1 MAKDNFEERL
11 KKLDEMAGTI
21 ATIRMENFNLIN
33 AYRKVEQEIKEVKN
47 TAEKEFGG
55 EIVSEEVL
63 EKKITEFMN
72 NLELRNSAKPKS
84 LQKKSKRL
92 TGIMKLQVLIAML
105 HDFDEQ
111 GVDKVTLED
120 ISDWTNLADRGEK
133 KEILNDMGVGRVE
146 VASTQFFQ
154 TKIKGNALR
163 LYPDGAYESK
173 SAPFKSYFDVKKW
186 LKWLL
191 DNQTNLESGKQG
203 KGVKK

>member
-47 TAEKEFGG
+47 KAEKEFGG

-92 TGIMKLQVLIAML
+92 TGVMKLQVLIAML
-105 HDFDEQ
+105 HDLDEQ
-111 GVDKVTLED
+111 GIEKVTLED

-133 KEILNDMGVGRVE
+133 KEILNERGVGRVE

-173 SAPFKSYFDVKKW
+173 SAPFKSYFDEKKW

-191 DNQTNLESGKQG
+191 ENQTNLESGKQG

>member
-47 TAEKEFGG
+47 KAEKEFGG

-133 KEILNDMGVGRVE
+133 KEILNEMGVGRVE

-191 DNQTNLESGKQG
+191 ENKTNLESGKQG

>member
-47 TAEKEFGG
+47 KAEKEFGG

-63 EKKITEFMN
+63 EKKITEVMN
-72 NLELRNSAKPKS
+72 NLERRNSAKPKS

>member
-1 MAKDNFEERL
+1 M
-11 KKLDEMAGTI
+11 DEMAGTI

-47 TAEKEFGG
+47 KAEKEFGG

>member
-33 AYRKVEQEIKEVKN
+33 AYRRVEQEIKDVKDK
-47 TAEKEFGG
+47 AEKEFGG

-63 EKKITEFMN
+63 EKKIIEFMN

-92 TGIMKLQVLIAML
+92 TGVMKLQVLIAML
-105 HDFDEQ
+105 HDLDEQ
-111 GVDKVTLED
+111 GVEKITLED

-133 KEILNDMGVGRVE
+133 KEILNEMGVGRVE
-146 VASTQFFQ
+146 VASKQFFQ

-191 DNQTNLESGKQG
+191 ENQTNLESGKQG

>member
-33 AYRKVEQEIKEVKN
+33 AYRRVEQEIKDVKDK
-47 TAEKEFGG
+47 AEKEFGG

-63 EKKITEFMN
+63 EKKIIEFMN

-92 TGIMKLQVLIAML
+92 TGVMKLQVLIAML
-105 HDFDEQ
+105 HDLDEQ
-111 GVDKVTLED
+111 GVEKITLED

-133 KEILNDMGVGRVE
+133 KEILNEMGVGRVE

-191 DNQTNLESGKQG
+191 ENQTNLESGKQG

>member
-1 MAKDNFEERL
+1 MAKDNFDERL

-47 TAEKEFGG
+47 KAEKEFGG

-133 KEILNDMGVGRVE
+133 KEILNEMGVGRVE

-191 DNQTNLESGKQG
+191 ENQTNLESGKQG

>member
-11 KKLDEMAGTI
+11 QKLDQMAATI

-33 AYRKVEQEIKEVKN
+33 AYRKVEQEIKEVKEKC
-47 TAEKEFGG
+47 EKEFGG
-55 EIVSEEVL
+55 EIAGEEVV

-92 TGIMKLQVLIAML
+92 TGVMKLQVLIAML

-111 GVDKVTLED
+111 GINKVTLDD
-120 ISDWTNLADRGEK
+120 ISDWTNLADRGDK
-133 KEILNDMGVGRVE
+133 KEILNEMGIGRVE

-163 LYPDGAYESK
+163 LYPDGAYETK

-186 LKWLL
+186 LKWLK

>member
-1 MAKDNFEERL
+1 M
-11 KKLDEMAGTI
+11 DEMAGTI

-33 AYRKVEQEIKEVKN
+33 SYRKVEQEIKEVKN
-47 TAEKEFGG
+47 KAEKEFGG

>member
-47 TAEKEFGG
+47 KAEKEFGG

-72 NLELRNSAKPKS
+72 ILELRNCAKQKS

-133 KEILNDMGVGRVE
+133 KEILNEMGVGRVE

-191 DNQTNLESGKQG
+191 ENQTNLESGKQG

>member
-33 AYRKVEQEIKEVKN
+33 AYRRVEQEIKDVKDK
-47 TAEKEFGG
+47 AEKEFGG
-55 EIVSEEVL
+55 EMVSEEVL
-63 EKKITEFMN
+63 EKKIIEFMN

-92 TGIMKLQVLIAML
+92 TGVMKLQVLIAML
-105 HDFDEQ
+105 HDLDEQ
-111 GVDKVTLED
+111 GVEKITLED

-133 KEILNDMGVGRVE
+133 KEILNEMGVGRVE

-191 DNQTNLESGKQG
+191 ENQTNLESGKQG

>member
-33 AYRKVEQEIKEVKN
+33 SYRKVEQEIKEVKN
-47 TAEKEFGG
+47 KAEKEFGG

>member
-1 MAKDNFEERL
+1 
-11 KKLDEMAGTI
+11 LDEMAGTI

-47 TAEKEFGG
+47 KAEKEFGG

>member
-1 MAKDNFEERL
+1 
-11 KKLDEMAGTI
+11 LDEMAGTI

-47 TAEKEFGG
+47 KAEKEFGG

-133 KEILNDMGVGRVE
+133 KEILNEMGVGRVE

-191 DNQTNLESGKQG
+191 ENQTNLESGKQG

>member
-47 TAEKEFGG
+47 KAEKEFGG

-120 ISDWTNLADRGEK
+120 ISDWTNL
-133 KEILNDMGVGRVE
+133 
-146 VASTQFFQ
+146 
-154 TKIKGNALR
+154 
-163 LYPDGAYESK
+163 
-173 SAPFKSYFDVKKW
+173 
-186 LKWLL
+186 
-191 DNQTNLESGKQG
+191 
-203 KGVKK
+203 

>member
-47 TAEKEFGG
+47 KAEKEFGG

>member
-1 MAKDNFEERL
+1 MGKDNFEERL
-11 KKLDEMAGTI
+11 KKLDEMAETI

-47 TAEKEFGG
+47 KAEKEFGG
-55 EIVSEEVL
+55 EIVSEGVL
-63 EKKITEFMN
+63 EKKITEYMN

-92 TGIMKLQVLIAML
+92 TGVMKLQVLIAML

-111 GVDKVTLED
+111 GIKKVTLED
-120 ISDWTNLADRGEK
+120 ISDWTNLADRGDK
-133 KEILNDMGVGRVE
+133 KEILNEMGVGRVE

-191 DNQTNLESGKQG
+191 DNQANLESGKQG
-203 KGVKK
+203 TGVKK

>member
-47 TAEKEFGG
+47 KAEKEFGG

-133 KEILNDMGVGRVE
+133 KEILNEMGVGRVE

-191 DNQTNLESGKQG
+191 ENQTNLESGKQG

>member
-1 MAKDNFEERL
+1 M
-11 KKLDEMAGTI
+11 DEMAGTI

-47 TAEKEFGG
+47 KAEKEFGG

-133 KEILNDMGVGRVE
+133 KEILNEMGVGRVE

-191 DNQTNLESGKQG
+191 ENQTNLESGKQG

>member
-47 TAEKEFGG
+47 KAEKEFGG

-72 NLELRNSAKPKS
+72 KLELRNSAKPKS

-133 KEILNDMGVGRVE
+133 KEILNEMGVGRVE

-191 DNQTNLESGKQG
+191 ENQTNLESGKQG

>member
-47 TAEKEFGG
+47 KAEKEFGG

-63 EKKITEFMN
+63 EKKITEVMN